1 MPSKIRITGIE
12 SRREFVDHLRES
24 GVAGDVLVDLM
35 WYGRRIG
42 SEFDVRSEGNY
53 VYHVRET
60 SARYP
65 TVDKAD
71 AEVIE

>member
-1 MPSKIRITGIE
+1 MASKIRITGIE
-12 SRREFVDHLRES
+12 SRREAVEHLRES
-24 GVAGDVLVDLM
+24 GVTGDVLVDLM
-35 WYGRRIG
+35 WYVLRVG
-42 SEFDVRSEGNY
+42 SEFEVRSEGNC
-53 VYHVRET
+53 VYHVRGT